1 MEPLPKTN
9 PVLEGVRWKQWH
21 KAVGGPLYHVPE
33 VSWLRVV
40 EEKHPEMI
48 HLLEFP
54 YNGEPP
60 KVIRFEI
67 VRLKLW

>member
-21 KAVGGPLYHVPE
+21 KHKAVGGPLYHVPE
-33 VSWLRVV
+33 VSWLRIA
-40 EEKHPEMI
+40 EEKHPEML

-60 KVIRFEI
+60 KVIRFWG
-67 VRLKLW
+67 LKL

>member
-1 MEPLPKTN
+1 M
-9 PVLEGVRWKQWH
+9 WH
-21 KAVGGPLYHVPE
+21 KAIGGSLYHVPE

-40 EEKHPEMI
+40 EEKHPEML

-60 KVIRFEI
+60 KVIPPSSVLNES
-67 VRLKLW
+67 L